1 MINLLNQPEK
11 KSFDPEFPVSPPH
24 ALLLVAFS
32 VIMIGFFGVLV
43 RAILESVFGQ
53 ISWSSPF
60 LILELLI
67 IAPSIYVVNRYKMSI
82 KKAFRFN
89 SVSIFIVLLSVV
101 LGFSIA
107 VIGDQLD
114 RIMQKW
120 FPMPSVFVEAIE
132 NIFLTSNIVDYWFI
146 LLIAT
151 VGAGIC
157 EEMLFRGFLQRIF
170 EKKFQIAPALLIP
183 AVLFGLIHILPWLFF
198 QIILI
203 GLVLGLLA
211 WRTNSIYPPIIVHA
225 LNNLIGSLYIRF
237 HTPEI
242 DAYYVSNGLVNPTIV
257 LIAIA
262 IFIIVGKLLW
272 TITEKNQTFTR
283 YVPPD
288 QKQIH

>member
-1 MINLLNQPEK
+1 MNNSQYQPENK
-11 KSFDPEFPVSPPH
+11 PFDSELPISPQQ

-32 VIMIGFFGVLV
+32 VILIGFLGVIV
-43 RAILESVFGQ
+43 RAILETIFGD

-60 LILELLI
+60 LLLELLI
-67 IAPSIYVVNRYKMSI
+67 IVPSIYVVNRYKYSI
-82 KKAFRFN
+82 KEAFRFN
-89 SVSIFIVLLSVV
+89 NVSILIILLSVFM
-101 LGFSIA
+101 GFVVA

-114 RIMQKW
+114 RIMQNW
-120 FPMPSVFVEAIE
+120 FPMPDVFAEAME
-132 NIFLTSNIVDYWFI
+132 NIFLTSNIIDYWFI

-151 VGAGIC
+151 FGAGIC

-198 QIILI
+198 QIVLMGLI
-203 GLVLGLLA
+203 LGLLA
-211 WRTNSIYPPIIVHA
+211 WRTNSIYPPIIVHT
-225 LNNLIGSLYIRF
+225 LNNLIGTLYIRF

-242 DAYYVSNGLVNPTIV
+242 DAYYVSNDLVNPTIV

-262 IFIIVGKLLW
+262 LFIVVGKLLW
-272 TITEKNQTFTR
+272 SITEKNQTFTR

-288 QKQIH
+288 HKQIH